1 MLKNQD
7 AITIPGDILIVDD
20 EIANLKL
27 LKDLLGREGYQA
39 RPADRPQLAIDSA
52 LTQPPSLILLDVRMP
67 DMDGFEVCKRLKQ
80 DERTCDIPVIFISAL
95 QNLQDRLQGFRAGGV
110 DFILK
115 PFQEEEVLARV
126 RTHLELRNMQLN
138 LEEIVAQ
145 RTADLAQSEAKYRGL
160 VDNAMVGVFATTLDG
175 QFIFINDAMAKMFDF
190 DTPEQMISQ
199 GSLERWR
206 DQKDR
211 ERILVALQK
220 HGSVTNFEAETI
232 THTDRHIHVLFSAKQ
247 VDNDIVGMVM
257 DITER
262 KHAEEK
268 IISYQKRLQA
278 LASQLALVEEKER
291 RRIAID
297 LHDHVGQSLALAR
310 VQIASAHKFAAEPTL
325 ADMLDEISNTLLEA
339 IGDTQQLMLE
349 LSSHS
354 MHGTGLSSA
363 ISNWLEGEIRPRHRM
378 KTEVI
383 DNVGKNRRKALDPNM
398 ETILFRNVRELV
410 INVVKHARADKVSV
424 RLEDRGASMRIIVED
439 DGIGFDPRAVVE
451 TGNKIGG
458 FGLFSI
464 KELMTDLG
472 GDLKI
477 VSEPGKGCS
486 AIMSTPFKVDD
497 SRRRD

>member
-1 MLKNQD
+1 
-7 AITIPGDILIVDD
+7 
-20 EIANLKL
+20 
-27 LKDLLGREGYQA
+27 
-39 RPADRPQLAIDSA
+39 
-52 LTQPPSLILLDVRMP
+52 
-67 DMDGFEVCKRLKQ
+67 
-80 DERTCDIPVIFISAL
+80 
-95 QNLQDRLQGFRAGGV
+95 
-110 DFILK
+110 
-115 PFQEEEVLARV
+115 
-126 RTHLELRNMQLN
+126 MQLN